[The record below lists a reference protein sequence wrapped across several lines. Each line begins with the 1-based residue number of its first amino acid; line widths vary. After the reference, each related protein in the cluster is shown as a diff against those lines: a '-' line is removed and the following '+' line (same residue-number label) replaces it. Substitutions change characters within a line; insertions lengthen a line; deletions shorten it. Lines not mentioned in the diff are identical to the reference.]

1 MISPTLPPFL
11 EWLPVAITVC
21 DLEGIILFMNDKAAQ
36 IFAADGGKQLIG
48 TNVLNCHPE
57 PSRTRLAGMLASGE
71 LNAYTIEKTGKKKLI
86 YQSPWHDEN
95 GAFAGIVEFSLELPE
110 EMPHFVRTPAAQ

>member
-1 MISPTLPPFL
+1 VKDTTVPLSVATSPF
-11 EWLPVAITVC
+11 EAI
-21 DLEGIILFMNDKAAQ
+21 
-36 IFAADGGKQLIG
+36 
-48 TNVLNCHPE
+48 PE

-71 LNAYTIEKTGKKKLI
+71 PNAYTIEKTGKKKLI